1 MSRFL
6 RQQAD
11 SGALAG
17 FGLFAIAASV
27 LLSMILGLG
36 DERALQAGGA
46 SLPDALHGLLAAI
59 RVGG

>member
-1 MSRFL
+1 MPRLL
-6 RQQAD
+6 RQHAQ

-27 LLSMILGLG
+27 LLSMVLGLG
-36 DERALQAGGA
+36 DERALSGGA
-46 SLPDALHGLLAAI
+46 SQPDALHALLAAI

>member
-1 MSRFL
+1 MPRLL
-6 RQQAD
+6 RQHAE

-27 LLSMILGLG
+27 LLSMAVGLG
-36 DERALQAGGA
+36 DERALQA
-46 SLPDALHGLLAAI
+46 SLPDVVYGLLAAI

>member
-1 MSRFL
+1 MPRLL
-6 RQQAD
+6 RQHAE

-27 LLSMILGLG
+27 LLSMAVGLG
-36 DERALQAGGA
+36 DERALQASAA

>member
-1 MSRFL
+1 MPRLL
-6 RQQAD
+6 RQHAQ

-27 LLSMILGLG
+27 LLSMALGLG
-36 DERALQAGGA
+36 DERALSGA
-46 SLPDALHGLLAAI
+46 SLPDALHALLAAI